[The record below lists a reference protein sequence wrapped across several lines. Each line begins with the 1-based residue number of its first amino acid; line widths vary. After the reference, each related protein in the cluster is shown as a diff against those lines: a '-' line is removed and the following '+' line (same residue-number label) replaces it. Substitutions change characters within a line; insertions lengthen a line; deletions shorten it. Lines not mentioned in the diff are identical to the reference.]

1 MPKAKLY
8 RNLRTTKAPVL
19 KRHRKKEEGRPK
31 GTFKRFR
38 FEETKLGFFLKYEV
52 PVAYDIIMNMTPASP
67 FPEPPLLL
75 IKIICNSSPDPS
87 FKKKKYQRFLD
98 EYARDGLY
106 CRRPKAITP
115 ERRKYYE
122 SIRKKKM
129 DTFVRKNRERLEQ
142 MKHSIT

>member
-1 MPKAKLY
+1 M
-8 RNLRTTKAPVL
+8 
-19 KRHRKKEEGRPK
+19 
-31 GTFKRFR
+31 
-38 FEETKLGFFLKYEV
+38 
-52 PVAYDIIMNMTPASP
+52 AYDIIMNMTPASP